1 MKTFQTLIFF
11 ASLPMLQLYAANI
24 DWDGDAADSQ
34 WGTDANWV
42 GDVKPSG
49 TDKAILDGSA
59 GAVTVSGAETVGQV
73 RLSAN
78 GSSLSGT
85 ASFTL
90 LGGTFAYQDLFLN
103 NSNMRVDLV
112 LGVNGLS
119 IYPPDN
125 RKPIVSGNISDG
137 GNGYQ
142 LSLISENDQNNDL
155 TVISGNNTYSG
166 GTIIKG
172 PAQAGSNNA
181 FGSGDVTWNRRTANA
196 NTNQLVLS
204 GGVDLSNNIL
214 LDNAA
219 NTVYRLRRRGGSGP
233 STLSGDLTGGDSS
246 STIRVEPGNSQTVVF
261 SGDSTV
267 STAIEVRNGT
277 VLFNGSL
284 TGGPGGDITVFNNAT
299 LGGSGE
305 IGRTINIATGGTLS
319 LDNSIGSMGANN
331 FEFESGS
338 TFLFEI
344 DTDNT
349 TADLLYVTSSSLGE
363 GGLSIDNANLNLQ
376 DLGLNGDVP
385 VVGTKFTLISYSS
398 TGLGWD
404 GGVFNGFLN
413 GGVFNFAGTDWIIN
427 YADTSAGSNFT
438 SQAESFGDFFVTIQA
453 IPEPSTLGFVLL
465 TGLTGFIWLRR
476 RQNK

>member
-11 ASLPMLQLYAANI
+11 ASLSMVQLYAANI
-24 DWDGDAADSQ
+24 DWDGGGADSQ

-49 TDKAILDGSA
+49 SDTAILDGSA
-59 GAVTVSGAETVGQV
+59 GAITVSGAEAVGQV

-85 ASFTL
+85 GSFTL
-90 LGGTFAYQDLFLN
+90 LGGTFADQDLFLN
-103 NSNMRVDLV
+103 NSNMSVDLV

-119 IYPPDN
+119 IYTPDN

-142 LSLISENDQNNDL
+142 LSIISENDQNNDL

-166 GTIIKG
+166 GTIFEG
-172 PAQAGSNNA
+172 PVQAGSNNA
-181 FGSGDVTWNRRTANA
+181 FGSGDLTWNRRTANA

-219 NTVYRLRRRGGSGP
+219 NTVYRLRRRGGSAP
-233 STLSGDLTGGDSS
+233 STLSRDLTGGDSS
-246 STIRVEPGNSQTVVF
+246 STIRVEPGNSRTMVF

-267 STAIEVRNGT
+267 STSIEIRNGT
-277 VLFNGSL
+277 VLFDGSL
-284 TGGPGGDITVFNNAT
+284 TGPGGDIKVFNNAT

-319 LDNSIGSMGANN
+319 PGNSIGSMGANN

-349 TADLLYVTSSSLGE
+349 TADLLYVTSSSE
-363 GGLSIDNANLNLQ
+363 GGLRIDNADLNLQ
-376 DLGLNGDVP
+376 DLGLGGDVP

-398 TGLGWD
+398 TGPGWD

-438 SQAESFGDFFVTIQA
+438 SQAESFGNFFVTIQA

-465 TGLTGFIWLRR
+465 TGLTGFVWLRR